1 MQFIQSFII
10 MLIRKQSLNFCRK
23 EFHFFLSNQPNI
35 KKNIITV
42 QYLIVKYITVQFS
55 TV

>member
-23 EFHFFLSNQPNI
+23 EFHFFYQTNQT
-35 KKNIITV
+35 KKKIIITV